1 MSKKD
6 AIISSMTGFG
16 RGEVVR
22 DGCRAVFELSSVNS
36 RFLEVSLRLP
46 RWLMGMEAPLRA
58 VIDKR
63 LSRGKVFGQLTW
75 ERADLAPTQSF
86 NEPLAEWYIESLKH
100 IAAKHASLG
109 QLTLGDLVRIPDL
122 WGSQA
127 ENIDATIESVLNDA
141 LSAALDQL
149 IEARRREGQA
159 LAHDLAERIGTVEN
173 LVGKIRALADT
184 VPAAMREKLNARI
197 QELFGQAG
205 YDPQRLAQEVAYM
218 AERADIT
225 EECVRLL
232 VHTKHFVETLSA
244 GEAAGRRL
252 NFLMQEMNR
261 EANTIGSKS
270 ASSEISTYAVGLKEE
285 LERIR
290 EQVQNIE

>member
-1 MSKKD
+1 
-6 AIISSMTGFG
+6 
-16 RGEVVR
+16 
-22 DGCRAVFELSSVNS
+22 
-36 RFLEVSLRLP
+36 
-46 RWLMGMEAPLRA
+46 MEAPLRGL
-58 VIDKR
+58 VDKR
-63 LSRGKVFGQLTW
+63 ISRGKIFGQLTW
-75 ERADLAPTQSF
+75 ERTDLAPTQSF
-86 NEPLAEWYIESLKH
+86 NEPLAEWYIERLERLATKH
-100 IAAKHASLG
+100 KSLG
-109 QLTLGDLVRIPDL
+109 PLTQGDLIRIPDL
-122 WGSQA
+122 WGSQS
-127 ENIDATIESVLNDA
+127 ENIDSTIESILNEA
-141 LSAALDQL
+141 LTAALDQL
-149 IEARRREGQA
+149 IEARNREGQA
-159 LAHDLAERIGTVEN
+159 LARDLAERVAVVEDY
-173 LVGKIRALADT
+173 VGRIKSLADT
-184 VPAAMREKLNARI
+184 VPAAMRDKLTARI

-232 VHTKHFVETLSA
+232 VHTKHFVETLNS

-270 ASSEISTYAVGLKEE
+270 ASSEISTYAVQLKEE

>member
-1 MSKKD
+1 MPKKD

-16 RGEVVR
+16 RGEVAR

-63 LSRGKVFGQLTW
+63 LSRGKIFGQLNW
-75 ERADLAPTQSF
+75 ERTDLAPTQSF
-86 NEPLAEWYIESLKH
+86 NEPLAEWYIEALDRF
-100 IAAKHASLG
+100 AAKHKSLG
-109 QLTLGDLVRIPDL
+109 ALTLGDLVRIPDL

-141 LSAALDQL
+141 LAAALDQL
-149 IEARRREGQA
+149 VGARNREGQA
-159 LAHDLAERIGTVEN
+159 LAHDLAERIGTVED
-173 LVGKIRALADT
+173 LVGKIKTLADT
-184 VPAAMREKLNARI
+184 VPAAMRDKLTDRI

-205 YDPQRLAQEVAYM
+205 YDPQRLSQEVAYM

-232 VHTKHFVETLSA
+232 VHTKHFLETLEA

-270 ASSEISTYAVGLKEE
+270 ASSEISTYAVQLKEE

>member
-1 MSKKD
+1 MAKKD

-16 RGEVVR
+16 RGEVLR

-46 RWLMGMEAPLRA
+46 RWLMGMEAPLRGI
-58 VIDKR
+58 IDKR
-63 LSRGKVFGQLTW
+63 LSRGKIFGQLTW
-75 ERADLAPTQSF
+75 ERTELTPTQSF
-86 NEPLAEWYIESLKH
+86 NEPLADWYIET
-100 IAAKHASLG
+100 LG
-109 QLTLGDLVRIPDL
+109 RVGSRHKFLGPLTLGDLARIPDL

-127 ENIDATIESVLNDA
+127 ENIDSTIESVLNDA

-149 IEARRREGQA
+149 VEARNREGQA
-159 LAHDLAERIGTVEN
+159 LAHDLISRIGVVDGF
-173 LVGKIRALADT
+173 VGRIKALADT
-184 VPAAMREKLNARI
+184 VPAMMRDKLTSRI

-205 YDPQRLAQEVAYM
+205 YDPQRLSQEVAYM

-270 ASSEISTYAVGLKEE
+270 TSSEISTCAVQLKEE

>member
-1 MSKKD
+1 MAKKS
-6 AIISSMTGFG
+6 AIIASMTGFG
-16 RGEVVR
+16 RGEVTR
-22 DGCRAVFELSSVNS
+22 DGLRAVFELSSVNS

-46 RWLMGMEAPLRA
+46 RWLMGMEAPLRG

-63 LSRGKVFGQLTW
+63 ISRGKIFGQLTW
-75 ERADLAPTQSF
+75 ERTDMAPTQSF
-86 NEPLAEWYIESLKH
+86 NETLADWYVETLGRYS
-100 IAAKHASLG
+100 AKHKSLSP
-109 QLTLGDLVRIPDL
+109 LTVGDLMRIPDI
-122 WGSQA
+122 WGSQSDS
-127 ENIDATIESVLNDA
+127 IDATVESIMNEA
-141 LSAALDQL
+141 LSAALEQL
-149 IEARRREGQA
+149 VAARNREGEA
-159 LAHDLAERIGTVEN
+159 LARDLCERVALVEN
-173 LVGKIRALADT
+173 FVGQIKALADT
-184 VPAAMREKLNARI
+184 VPAAMRDKLTARI

-232 VHTKHFVETLSA
+232 VHTKHFVETLQA
-244 GEAAGRRL
+244 GDAAGRRL

-270 ASSEISTYAVGLKEE
+270 ASSEISTLAVQLKEE

>member
-1 MSKKD
+1 MAKKD
-6 AIISSMTGFG
+6 SIIASMTGFG
-16 RGEVVR
+16 RGEVLR

-36 RFLEVSLRLP
+36 RFLEVSIRLP
-46 RWLMGMEAPLRA
+46 RWLMGMEAPLRGL
-58 VIDKR
+58 VDKR
-63 LSRGKVFGQLTW
+63 ISRGKIFGQLTW
-75 ERADLAPTQSF
+75 ERTDLASTQSF
-86 NEPLAEWYIESLKH
+86 NEPLAEWYIERLERLATKH
-100 IAAKHASLG
+100 KSLG
-109 QLTLGDLVRIPDL
+109 PLTQGDLIRIPDL
-122 WGSQA
+122 WGSQS
-127 ENIDATIESVLNDA
+127 ENIDATIESILNEA
-141 LSAALDQL
+141 LTAALDQL
-149 IEARRREGQA
+149 IEARNREGQA
-159 LAHDLAERIGTVEN
+159 LARDLTERVTIVEDY
-173 LVGKIRALADT
+173 VGKIKALADT
-184 VPAAMREKLNARI
+184 VPAAMRDKLTARI

-232 VHTKHFVETLSA
+232 VHTKHFVETLNS

-270 ASSEISTYAVGLKEE
+270 ASSEISTFAVQLKEE

>member
-1 MSKKD
+1 MLKKD
-6 AIISSMTGFG
+6 TIISSMTGFG
-16 RGEVVR
+16 RGEVLR

-36 RFLEVSLRLP
+36 RFLEVSIRLP
-46 RWLMGMEAPLRA
+46 RWLMGMEAPLRGL
-58 VIDKR
+58 IDKR
-63 LSRGKVFGQLTW
+63 LSRGKIFGQLTW
-75 ERADLAPTQSF
+75 ERTDLAPTQAF
-86 NEPLAEWYIESLKH
+86 NEQLADWYIERLGRV
-100 IAAKHASLG
+100 AANHKSLG
-109 QLTLGDLVRIPDL
+109 PLTQGDLLRVPDL
-122 WGSQA
+122 WGSQS
-127 ENIDATIESVLNDA
+127 ENIDSTIESILNDA
-141 LSAALDQL
+141 LTAALDQL
-149 IEARRREGQA
+149 VEARNREGRA
-159 LAHDLAERIGTVEN
+159 LAHDLAERVQLVEDC
-173 LVGKIRALADT
+173 VEKVKELADL
-184 VPAAMREKLNARI
+184 VPAAMRDKLTARV

-225 EECVRLL
+225 EECVRLQ
-232 VHTKHFVETLSA
+232 VHTKHFIETLNS

-270 ASSEISTYAVGLKEE
+270 ASSEISTYAVQLKEE

>member
-1 MSKKD
+1 MPTKD

-63 LSRGKVFGQLTW
+63 LSRGKIFGQLSG
-75 ERADLAPTQSF
+75 ERTALTPTHSF
-86 NEPLAEWYIESLKH
+86 TEPLAEWYIEALERFASKH
-100 IAAKHASLG
+100 KSLG
-109 QLTLGDLVRIPDL
+109 ALTLGDLVRIPDL

-141 LSAALDQL
+141 LAAALDQL
-149 IEARRREGQA
+149 VEARNREGQA
-159 LAHDLAERIGTVEN
+159 LARDLAQRIGTVEDY
-173 LVGKIRALADT
+173 VGKIKALADI
-184 VPAAMREKLNARI
+184 VPAAMRDKLSARI

-205 YDPQRLAQEVAYM
+205 YDPQRLSQEVAYM

-225 EECVRLL
+225 VECVRLL
-232 VHTKHFVETLSA
+232 VHTKHFLETLEA

-270 ASSEISTYAVGLKEE
+270 ASSEISTYAVQLKEE

>member
-1 MSKKD
+1 MAKKD
-6 AIISSMTGFG
+6 TIISSMTGFG
-16 RGEVVR
+16 RGEVLR

-36 RFLEVSLRLP
+36 RFLEVSIRLP
-46 RWLMGMEAPLRA
+46 RWLMGMEAPLRGL
-58 VIDKR
+58 IDKR
-63 LSRGKVFGQLTW
+63 MSRGKIFGQLTW
-75 ERADLAPTQSF
+75 ERTDLAPTQAF
-86 NEPLAEWYIESLKH
+86 NDQLADWYVEKLSAVGARHK
-100 IAAKHASLG
+100 SLG
-109 QLTLGDLVRIPDL
+109 PLTQGDLLRVPDL
-122 WGSQA
+122 WGSQS
-127 ENIDATIESVLNDA
+127 ENIDATIESILNDA
-141 LSAALDQL
+141 LTAALDQL
-149 IEARRREGQA
+149 VEARNREGQA
-159 LAHDLAERIGTVEN
+159 LAHDLAERAQLVEDY
-173 LVGKIRALADT
+173 VGKIKVLADL
-184 VPAAMREKLNARI
+184 VPAAMRDKLAARV

-205 YDPQRLAQEVAYM
+205 YDPARLSQEIAYM

-232 VHTKHFVETLSA
+232 VHTKHFTETLSS

-270 ASSEISTYAVGLKEE
+270 ASSEISTYAVQLKEE

>member
-1 MSKKD
+1 
-6 AIISSMTGFG
+6 MTGFG
-16 RGEVVR
+16 RGEIVR

-46 RWLMGMEAPLRA
+46 RWLMGMEGPLRG

-63 LSRGKVFGQLTW
+63 ISRGKIFGQLTW
-75 ERADLAPTQSF
+75 ERTDLAPSQSF
-86 NEPLAEWYIESLKH
+86 NEPLADWYIETLQKVGTRH
-100 IAAKHASLG
+100 KSLG
-109 QLTLGDLVRIPDL
+109 PLTLGDLARFSDL
-122 WGSQA
+122 WGSQT
-127 ENIDATIESVLNDA
+127 ENIDATIESILHEALNT
-141 LSAALDQL
+141 ALDQL
-149 IEARRREGQA
+149 VEARNREGQA
-159 LAHDLAERIGTVEN
+159 LARDLIERIQVVEGY
-173 LVGKIRALADT
+173 VDKVKEHAES
-184 VPAAMREKLNARI
+184 VPAAMRDKLTARI

-232 VHTKHFVETLSA
+232 VHTKHFVETLTS
-244 GEAAGRRL
+244 GDAAGRRL

-270 ASSEISTYAVGLKEE
+270 VSSEISTLAVQLKEE